1 MRMDHEQVVTEQV
14 IGCAIEVHKD
24 LGAGLLERPYL
35 LGLCVELARCGI
47 RFERERVV
55 PLQYRGVQIGDYI
68 PDLIV
73 ENKVIVEIKSV
84 LRFEDV
90 FTAQMLTYLRLTELR
105 VGLIINFNKRLL
117 RDGIKRVV
125 F

>member
-1 MRMDHEQVVTEQV
+1 MDHEQLVTERI

-24 LGAGLLERPYL
+24 LGPGLLERPYM
-35 LGLCVELARCGI
+35 LGLCVELAHCGVM
-47 RFERERVV
+47 FERERVV
-55 PLQYRGVQIGDYI
+55 ALQYRGQRIGDYI

-73 ENKVIVEIKSV
+73 ENKVVVEIKSC

-90 FTAQMLTYLRLTELR
+90 FTAQMLTYLRLTHLR

-125 F
+125 L

>member
-1 MRMDHEQVVTEQV
+1 MDHEQLVTERI

-35 LGLCVELARCGI
+35 MGLCVELAHYGI
-47 RFERERVV
+47 PYERERVIV
-55 PLQYRGVQIGDYI
+55 LQYRGVRIGDYI

-73 ENKVIVEIKSV
+73 DNKVVVEIKSA
-84 LRFEDV
+84 LRDEAV
-90 FTAQMLTYLRLTELR
+90 FTAQMLTYLRLTGLR

-117 RDGIKRVV
+117 RDGLKRVV
-125 F
+125 L